1 MKLLVKLSHRSRPII
16 AEVVKETGVLINVD
30 RARSDAHEGEEALV
44 DVPDEFCRL
53 ISEKMRG
60 LGAEVSILD
69 EGVRHDR
76 DECVDCGSCISV
88 CPKEVF
94 SFNNEWELQVETKRC
109 ILCGRCVIACPHQ
122 ALSLN
127 DI

>member
-1 MKLLVKLSHRSRPII
+1 MKLLVRLTHGSRPII

-53 ISEKMRG
+53 VSDKMRH
-60 LGAEVSILD
+60 LGADVSILE
-69 EGVRHDR
+69 EGIRHD
-76 DECVDCGSCISV
+76 DEECVDCGSCISV

-94 SFNNEWELQVETKRC
+94 SFNDEWELQVATKKC

-127 DI
+127 G

>member
-1 MKLLVKLSHRSRPII
+1 MKLLVRLTHGSKPII
-16 AEVVKETGVLINVD
+16 AQAVKDTGVLINVD

-44 DVPDEFCRL
+44 DVPDEFCKL
-53 ISEKMRG
+53 VSEKMRI

-69 EGVRHDR
+69 EGIQHDR
-76 DECVDCGSCISV
+76 EECVDCGSCISV

-94 SFNNEWELQVETKRC
+94 SFNQDWELEVATKRC
-109 ILCGRCVIACPHQ
+109 ILCGRCVNACPHQ

-127 DI
+127 G

>member
-1 MKLLVKLSHRSRPII
+1 MKLLVRLTHGSRPII
-16 AEVVKETGVLINVD
+16 AEVVRDTGVLINVD

-53 ISEKMRG
+53 VSEKMQA
-60 LGAEVSILD
+60 LGAQVSILD
-69 EGVRHDR
+69 EGIQHDR
-76 DECVDCGSCISV
+76 EECVDCGACISV

-94 SFNNEWELQVETKRC
+94 SFNEDWELKVNIRRC
-109 ILCGRCVIACPHQ
+109 ILCGRCVISCPHQ

-127 DI
+127 V

>member
-1 MKLLVKLSHRSRPII
+1 MKLLVRLLHGSKPII
-16 AEVVKETGVLINVD
+16 AQVVKDTGVLINVD

-44 DVPDEFCRL
+44 DVPDEFCR
-53 ISEKMRG
+53 IVSEKMRT

-69 EGVRHDR
+69 EGIQHDR
-76 DECVDCGSCISV
+76 EECVDCGSCISV

-94 SFNNEWELQVETKRC
+94 SFNKDWELVVATRQC

-127 DI
+127 G

>member
-1 MKLLVKLSHRSRPII
+1 MKLLVRLTHGSRPII
-16 AEVVKETGVLINVD
+16 AEVVKDTGVLINVD

-44 DVPDEFCRL
+44 DVPDDYCK
-53 ISEKMRG
+53 IVSEKMRN
-60 LGAEVSILD
+60 LGAEVSILE
-69 EGVRHDR
+69 EGIRHDR
-76 DECVDCGSCISV
+76 EECVDCGSCISV

-94 SFNNEWELQVETKRC
+94 SFNDQFELQVATKQC

-127 DI
+127 G

>member
-1 MKLLVKLSHRSRPII
+1 MKLLVRLTHGSRPII

-44 DVPDEFCRL
+44 DVPDDYCR
-53 ISEKMRG
+53 IVSEKMRN
-60 LGAEVSILD
+60 LGAEVSILE
-69 EGVRHDR
+69 EGIRHDR
-76 DECVDCGSCISV
+76 EECVDCGSCISV

-94 SFNNEWELQVETKRC
+94 SFDDQFELQVETRKC
-109 ILCGRCVIACPHQ
+109 ILCGRCIIACPHQ

-127 DI
+127 G

>member
-1 MKLLVKLSHRSRPII
+1 MKLLVRLTHGSRPII
-16 AEVVKETGVLINVD
+16 AEVVKDTGILINVD

-44 DVPDEFCRL
+44 DVSDEFCH
-53 ISEKMRG
+53 IVSEKMRS
-60 LGAEVSILD
+60 LGAEVSILE
-69 EGVRHDR
+69 EGIRHDEE
-76 DECVDCGSCISV
+76 ECVDCGSCISV

-94 SFNNEWELQVETKRC
+94 SFDNEWKLEVATKRC

-127 DI
+127 G

>member
-1 MKLLVKLSHRSRPII
+1 MKLLVKLTHGSRPII
-16 AEVVKETGVLINVD
+16 AEVVKDTGVLINVD

-53 ISEKMRG
+53 VSDKMRN
-60 LGAEVSILD
+60 LGAEVSIL
-69 EGVRHDR
+69 EGGIRHDTE
-76 DECVDCGSCISV
+76 ECIDCGSCISV

-94 SFNNEWELQVETKRC
+94 SFNNEWALQVEIKKC

-127 DI
+127 DN

>member
-1 MKLLVKLSHRSRPII
+1 MKLLVRLTHGSRPII
-16 AEVVKETGVLINVD
+16 AEVVRDTGILINVD

-44 DVPDEFCRL
+44 DVPDDSCKL
-53 ISEKMRG
+53 VSDKMRS
-60 LGAEVSILD
+60 LGAEVSVLE
-69 EGVRHDR
+69 EGIRHDR

-94 SFNNEWELQVETKRC
+94 SFNEEFVLEVATRQC
-109 ILCGRCVIACPHQ
+109 ILCGRCILACPHQ

-127 DI
+127 G

>member
-1 MKLLVKLSHRSRPII
+1 MKLLVRLFHGSRPII
-16 AEVVKETGVLINVD
+16 AEVVKDTGVLINVD

-44 DVPDEFCRL
+44 DVPDEFCKVV
-53 ISEKMRG
+53 SVKMRS

-69 EGVRHDR
+69 EGIRHDEE
-76 DECVDCGSCISV
+76 ECVDCGSCISV

-94 SFNNEWELQVETKRC
+94 SFNDSWELQVQTKKC

-127 DI
+127 G

>member
-1 MKLLVKLSHRSRPII
+1 MKLLVRLTHGSKPII
-16 AEVVKETGVLINVD
+16 AQAVKDTGVLINVD

-44 DVPDEFCRL
+44 DVPDEFCKL
-53 ISEKMRG
+53 VSEKMRT

-69 EGVRHDR
+69 EGIQHDR
-76 DECVDCGSCISV
+76 EECVDCGSCISV

-94 SFNNEWELQVETKRC
+94 SFNQDWELEVATKRC
-109 ILCGRCVIACPHQ
+109 ILCGRCVNACPHQ

-127 DI
+127 G